1 MAEWMNDFYSD
12 TELLPRFTAL
22 DLALTPK
29 LKSAKWLLQTWFNK
43 PHIEEITNSWMRV
56 KQTFLLDQS
65 SIKQIF
71 LPLKRL
77 TGRVS
82 RLRVKRRVKRGLK
95 PWLGSPWDPS
105 HGFFRATL
113 RIFIIFTNAFMNLL
127 LTYLLMFSINS
138 IIFVY
143 YASFLIFN
151 VHLGSQGIPC
161 DLSHAVGL

>member
-1 MAEWMNDFYSD
+1 MVLFYLTKKKLPNIAVCDSQ
-12 TELLPRFTAL
+12 LPRHHLQPFRNAQNFLFATFYQHITIFRTTCL
-22 DLALTPK
+22 KCMQTHCLTLEP
-29 LKSAKWLLQTWFNK
+29 S
-43 PHIEEITNSWMRV
+43 
-56 KQTFLLDQS
+56 QS
-65 SIKQIF
+65 
-71 LPLKRL
+71 LGTLVM
-77 TGRVS
+77 VS
-82 RLRVKRRVKRGLK
+82 
-95 PWLGSPWDPS
+95 GSSTTSVPWDPS

-113 RIFIIFTNAFMNLL
+113 RIFIIFTNTFMNLL

>member
-65 SIKQIF
+65 SIKQISSSDW
-71 LPLKRL
+71 L
-77 TGRVS
+77 GESVAW
-82 RLRVKRRVKRGLK
+82 GLK
-95 PWLGSPWDPS
+95 E
-105 HGFFRATL
+105 
-113 RIFIIFTNAFMNLL
+113 
-127 LTYLLMFSINS
+127 
-138 IIFVY
+138 
-143 YASFLIFN
+143 
-151 VHLGSQGIPC
+151 
-161 DLSHAVGL
+161 GLKEG